1 MSEITK
7 TNKLTPAQQS
17 IITFNNKMN
26 GNYVQT
32 QLKNVLGKNSGTFAT
47 SLVEIFSN
55 DTQLQACDPNKVIQE
70 AIKAATLKLPL
81 NKQIGYAYIIPFK
94 KWDKVSRRSILTP
107 TLVIGYRGFIQLA
120 MRTGQY
126 RNINADVIYEG
137 ELVCKDKISGRID
150 LSGEKVS
157 DKIVGFFAHFE
168 LNNGFA
174 KTYFMS
180 LQGMAAFA
188 LKYSP
193 TFKRKATPDNPLPTV
208 DDLCDLA
215 NSQAVNGP
223 TGVQGWEGDFI
234 AMGTKTVLRSLLSK
248 YGYLSIE
255 MINAMSADDEMQD
268 ASAARDEEFNQA
280 KEVIVVD
287 SQTGEMQQQPTDTT
301 ESAPVVEDAPQEQ
314 DNPFKLD

>member
-17 IITFNNKMN
+17 IITFNSKMN

-47 SLVEIFSN
+47 SLIEIFSN

-81 NKQIGYAYIIPFK
+81 NKQLGYAYIVVFNN
-94 KWDKVSRRSILTP
+94 WDKVSRRKVPTP
-107 TLVIGYRGFIQLA
+107 TLTIGYRGYIQMA

-126 RNINADVIYEG
+126 RNINADVVYEG
-137 ELVCKDKISGRID
+137 ELVSKDKLSGMID
-150 LSGEKVS
+150 LSGDKVS
-157 DKIVGFFAHFE
+157 DKIEGFFAHFE
-168 LNNGFA
+168 TTNGFT
-174 KTYFMS
+174 KTLYMS
-180 LQGMAAFA
+180 LQDMAAYA
-188 LKYSP
+188 LKFSP
-193 TFKRKATPDNPLPTV
+193 SFKRKATPDNPLPTV

-215 NSQAVNGP
+215 NSQAVNGSA
-223 TGVQGWEGDFI
+223 GKVGWEGDFLS
-234 AMGTKTVLRSLLSK
+234 MGTKTVLRRLLSK

-255 MINAMSADDEMQD
+255 MISAMGDDEMQD
-268 ASAARDEEFNQA
+268 SSAARDEEFNQA

-301 ESAPVVEDAPQEQ
+301 ESAPVVEDAPQ